1 MTVPKDFVNAAAFLV
16 RLIADELL
24 FVEPHVADRRCDET
38 RGEWLSN
45 GSTRGM
51 SCADA

>member
-1 MTVPKDFVNAAAFLV
+1 MTVPKGFVNAAALLV
-16 RLIADELL
+16 RLVADELL
-24 FVEPHVADRRCDET
+24 FIEHVADRRCHET